1 MDMGKKVEKQS
12 VKVKKI
18 TVVTISLLIAEAI
31 VLIGLIIFN
40 LKTQSRYNTQE
51 DLTDYAIQYKTGSQ
65 NLTNAVRSYAVTGNI
80 DYYNDYYQELNVD
93 KNRDNAL
100 SKLQEIGLTEEEQ
113 SYIDQ
118 ISQTSNNLV
127 PLEEAAMKAV
137 QEGRMEDAR
146 EAVYGQ
152 EYEASLLIINSLTD
166 TFIESM
172 KERIHK
178 GVLVMGVIALIF
190 DAICFIVL
198 GIVIF
203 TVIKNLKYI
212 KKELINPILIVERQ
226 MDYIA
231 NGNLSTEFE
240 LEVNDSEIG
249 LLAKSIHNT
258 KDILKRVI
266 GEISSTLKEMAK
278 GRFDLTLHENYIG
291 ELSEIKQSFEE
302 IFDELNDTF
311 YQIQT
316 AANHVNESSSQMA
329 EAAQDLAEGTTNQ
342 ASVVEEI
349 LASMNTI
356 EDTIEED
363 AKEAKKSADVIAD
376 IGDSLGKSYEMLIHL
391 KNIID
396 ALKSEGIIHKTNS
409 NELVSVPSFIFTEI
423 KKMFKEE
430 GTVSIQDTPRSIPQK
445 ALEVFSVGEEREQE
459 KLKKARGKRVIRFKK
474 TLSKVLLNEMRLD
487 LKRKSRINVIFIADE
502 NLNNK
507 SSFLLQ
513 IPLESISQV
522 ISNLESYNES
532 YKREESNDIKE
543 IKPAIVSEGLTDAEN
558 NSRRKKMINMM
569 IAALKEED
577 RIESIKASTSSG
589 VRISR

>member
-203 TVIKNLKYI
+203 TVIRNLKYI
-212 KKELINPILIVERQ
+212 KKELISPILIVERQ

-258 KDILKRVI
+258 KDILKSVI

-376 IGDSLGKSYEMLIHL
+376 IGNSLGKSYEMLIHL

-396 ALKSEGIIHKTNS
+396 
-409 NELVSVPSFIFTEI
+409 
-423 KKMFKEE
+423 
-430 GTVSIQDTPRSIPQK
+430 
-445 ALEVFSVGEEREQE
+445 
-459 KLKKARGKRVIRFKK
+459 
-474 TLSKVLLNEMRLD
+474 EM
-487 LKRKSRINVIFIADE
+487 
-502 NLNNK
+502 NK
-507 SSFLLQ
+507 SSEQ
-513 IPLESISQV
+513 IGGI
-522 ISNLESYNES
+522 INTI
-532 YKREESNDIKE
+532 NDIASE
-543 IKPAIVSEGLTDAEN
+543 TDLLALNAAIEAARAGEAGKSFAVVAEQVKNLANASSE
-558 NSRRKKMINMM
+558 
-569 IAALKEED
+569 AAQNTTVL
-577 RIESIKASTSSG
+577 IESSLQLIQEGTKMAEVTAMDLNEVMSNTKESVNRMASIAESSQIKITQIREVTEGVNQIAVVVEMNSATAEETAASSQEQSSQAEILRNMIERFKING
-589 VRISR
+589 DK

>member
-80 DYYNDYYQELNVD
+80 DYYNAYYQELNVD

-100 SKLQEIGLTEEEQ
+100 SKLQEIGLTKEEQ

-203 TVIKNLKYI
+203 TVIRNLKYI
-212 KKELINPILIVERQ
+212 KKELISPILIVERQ

-258 KDILKRVI
+258 KDILKSVI

-376 IGDSLGKSYEMLIHL
+376 IGNSLGKSYEMLIHL

-396 ALKSEGIIHKTNS
+396 
-409 NELVSVPSFIFTEI
+409 
-423 KKMFKEE
+423 
-430 GTVSIQDTPRSIPQK
+430 
-445 ALEVFSVGEEREQE
+445 
-459 KLKKARGKRVIRFKK
+459 
-474 TLSKVLLNEMRLD
+474 EM
-487 LKRKSRINVIFIADE
+487 
-502 NLNNK
+502 NK
-507 SSFLLQ
+507 SSEQ
-513 IPLESISQV
+513 IGGI
-522 ISNLESYNES
+522 INTI
-532 YKREESNDIKE
+532 NDIASE
-543 IKPAIVSEGLTDAEN
+543 TDLLALNAAIEAARAGEAGKSFAVVAEQVKNLANASSE
-558 NSRRKKMINMM
+558 
-569 IAALKEED
+569 AAQNTTVL
-577 RIESIKASTSSG
+577 IESSLQLIQEGTKMAEVTAMDLNEVMSNTKESVNRMASIAESSQIKITQIREVTEGVNQIAVVVEMNSATAEETAASSQEQSSQAEILRNMIERFKING
-589 VRISR
+589 DK

>member
-80 DYYNDYYQELNVD
+80 DYYNAYYQELNVD

-100 SKLQEIGLTEEEQ
+100 SKLQEIGLTKEEQ

-212 KKELINPILIVERQ
+212 KKELISPILIVERQ

-376 IGDSLGKSYEMLIHL
+376 IGNSLGKSYEMLIHL

-396 ALKSEGIIHKTNS
+396 
-409 NELVSVPSFIFTEI
+409 
-423 KKMFKEE
+423 
-430 GTVSIQDTPRSIPQK
+430 
-445 ALEVFSVGEEREQE
+445 
-459 KLKKARGKRVIRFKK
+459 
-474 TLSKVLLNEMRLD
+474 EM
-487 LKRKSRINVIFIADE
+487 
-502 NLNNK
+502 NK
-507 SSFLLQ
+507 SSEQ
-513 IPLESISQV
+513 IGGI
-522 ISNLESYNES
+522 INTI
-532 YKREESNDIKE
+532 NDIASE
-543 IKPAIVSEGLTDAEN
+543 TDLLALNAAIEAARAGEAGKSFAVVAEQVKNLANASSE
-558 NSRRKKMINMM
+558 
-569 IAALKEED
+569 AAQNTTVL
-577 RIESIKASTSSG
+577 IESSLQLIQEGTKMAEVTAMDLNEVMSNTKESVNRMASIAESSQIKITQIREVTEGVNQIAVVVEMNSATAEETAASSQEQSSQAEILRNMIERFKING
-589 VRISR
+589 DR

>member
-80 DYYNDYYQELNVD
+80 DYYNAYYQELNVD

-100 SKLQEIGLTEEEQ
+100 SKLQEIGLTKEEQ

-203 TVIKNLKYI
+203 TVIRNLKYI
-212 KKELINPILIVERQ
+212 KKELISPILIVERQ

-258 KDILKRVI
+258 KDILKSVI

-376 IGDSLGKSYEMLIHL
+376 IGNSLGKSYEMLIHL

-396 ALKSEGIIHKTNS
+396 
-409 NELVSVPSFIFTEI
+409 
-423 KKMFKEE
+423 
-430 GTVSIQDTPRSIPQK
+430 
-445 ALEVFSVGEEREQE
+445 
-459 KLKKARGKRVIRFKK
+459 
-474 TLSKVLLNEMRLD
+474 EM
-487 LKRKSRINVIFIADE
+487 
-502 NLNNK
+502 NK
-507 SSFLLQ
+507 SSEQ
-513 IPLESISQV
+513 IGGI
-522 ISNLESYNES
+522 INTI
-532 YKREESNDIKE
+532 NDIASE
-543 IKPAIVSEGLTDAEN
+543 TDLLALNAAIEAARAGEAGKSFAVVAEQVKNLANASSE
-558 NSRRKKMINMM
+558 
-569 IAALKEED
+569 AAQNTTVL
-577 RIESIKASTSSG
+577 IESSLQLIQEGTKMAEVTAMDLNEVMSNTKESVNRMVSIAESSQIKITQIREVTEGVNQIAVVVEMNSATAEETAASSQEQSSQAEILRNRTG
-589 VRISR
+589 SVPPRRTG

>member
-80 DYYNDYYQELNVD
+80 DYYNAYYQELNVD

-100 SKLQEIGLTEEEQ
+100 SKLQEIGLTKEEQ

-203 TVIKNLKYI
+203 TVIRNLKYI
-212 KKELINPILIVERQ
+212 KKELISPILIVERQ

-258 KDILKRVI
+258 KDILKSVI

-396 ALKSEGIIHKTNS
+396 
-409 NELVSVPSFIFTEI
+409 
-423 KKMFKEE
+423 
-430 GTVSIQDTPRSIPQK
+430 
-445 ALEVFSVGEEREQE
+445 
-459 KLKKARGKRVIRFKK
+459 
-474 TLSKVLLNEMRLD
+474 EM
-487 LKRKSRINVIFIADE
+487 
-502 NLNNK
+502 NK
-507 SSFLLQ
+507 SSEQ
-513 IPLESISQV
+513 IGGI
-522 ISNLESYNES
+522 INTI
-532 YKREESNDIKE
+532 NDIASE
-543 IKPAIVSEGLTDAEN
+543 TDLLALNAAIEAARAGEAGKGFAVVAEQVKNLANASSE
-558 NSRRKKMINMM
+558 
-569 IAALKEED
+569 AAQNTTVL
-577 RIESIKASTSSG
+577 IESSLQLIQEGTKMAEVTAMDLNEVMSNTKESVNRMVSIAESSQIKITQIREVTEGVNQIAVVVEMNSATAEETAASSQEQSSQAEILRNMIERFKING
-589 VRISR
+589 DR

>member
-18 TVVTISLLIAEAI
+18 TVVTIGLLILEAI
-31 VLIGLIIFN
+31 VLIALIIFN
-40 LKTQSRYNTQE
+40 LKTQSRYNIQV

-80 DYYNDYYQELNVD
+80 DYYNAYYQELNVD

-100 SKLQEIGLTEEEQ
+100 SKLQKIGLTKEEQ

-152 EYEASLLIINSLTD
+152 EYEASLLIITGLTN
-166 TFIESM
+166 TFIEAM

-178 GVLVMGVIALIF
+178 SVLVMGVIALIF
-190 DAICFIVL
+190 DAVCFAVL

-203 TVIKNLKYI
+203 TVIRNLNYI
-212 KKELINPILIVERQ
+212 KKELISPILIVEKQ
-226 MDYIA
+226 MHYIA
-231 NGNLSTEFE
+231 NGNLSAEFE
-240 LEVNDSEIG
+240 LEANDSEIG

-258 KDILKRVI
+258 KDILKSVI
-266 GEISSTLKEMAK
+266 GEISGTLKEMAK
-278 GRFDLTLHENYIG
+278 GRFDLTLHENYVG

-356 EDTIEED
+356 ENTIEED

-376 IGDSLGKSYEMLIHL
+376 IGNSLGKSYEMLIRL

-396 ALKSEGIIHKTNS
+396 
-409 NELVSVPSFIFTEI
+409 
-423 KKMFKEE
+423 
-430 GTVSIQDTPRSIPQK
+430 
-445 ALEVFSVGEEREQE
+445 
-459 KLKKARGKRVIRFKK
+459 
-474 TLSKVLLNEMRLD
+474 EM
-487 LKRKSRINVIFIADE
+487 
-502 NLNNK
+502 NK
-507 SSFLLQ
+507 SSEQ
-513 IPLESISQV
+513 IGGI
-522 ISNLESYNES
+522 INTI
-532 YKREESNDIKE
+532 NDIASETDLLALNAAIEAARAGEAGKSFAVVAEQVKNLANASSEAAQNTTVLIENSLQLIQEGTKMAEVTAMDLSEVMSNTKE
-543 IKPAIVSEGLTDAEN
+543 SVNRMASIAESSQIKITQIREVTEGVNQIAVVVEMNSATAEETAASSQEQSSQAEILRN
-558 NSRRKKMINMM
+558 MIERFKINGG
-569 IAALKEED
+569 K
-577 RIESIKASTSSG
+577 
-589 VRISR
+589 

>member
-80 DYYNDYYQELNVD
+80 DYYNAYYQELNVD

-100 SKLQEIGLTEEEQ
+100 SKLQEIGLTKEEQ

-203 TVIKNLKYI
+203 TVIRNLKYI
-212 KKELINPILIVERQ
+212 KKELISPILIVERQ

-258 KDILKRVI
+258 KDILKSVI

-396 ALKSEGIIHKTNS
+396 
-409 NELVSVPSFIFTEI
+409 
-423 KKMFKEE
+423 
-430 GTVSIQDTPRSIPQK
+430 
-445 ALEVFSVGEEREQE
+445 
-459 KLKKARGKRVIRFKK
+459 
-474 TLSKVLLNEMRLD
+474 EM
-487 LKRKSRINVIFIADE
+487 
-502 NLNNK
+502 NK
-507 SSFLLQ
+507 SSEQ
-513 IPLESISQV
+513 IGGI
-522 ISNLESYNES
+522 INTI
-532 YKREESNDIKE
+532 NDIASE
-543 IKPAIVSEGLTDAEN
+543 TDLLALNAAIEAARAGEAGKSFAVVAEQVKNLANASSE
-558 NSRRKKMINMM
+558 
-569 IAALKEED
+569 AAQNTTVL
-577 RIESIKASTSSG
+577 IESSLQLIQEGTKMAEVTAMDLNEVMSNTKESVNRMVSIAESSQIKITQIREVTEGVNQIAVVVEMNSATAEETAASSQEQSSQAEILRNMIERFKING
-589 VRISR
+589 DR

>member
-1 MDMGKKVEKQS
+1 MGKKVEKQS

-80 DYYNDYYQELNVD
+80 DYYNAYYQELNVD

-100 SKLQEIGLTEEEQ
+100 SKLQEIGLTKEEQ

-212 KKELINPILIVERQ
+212 KKELISPILIVERQ

-396 ALKSEGIIHKTNS
+396 
-409 NELVSVPSFIFTEI
+409 
-423 KKMFKEE
+423 
-430 GTVSIQDTPRSIPQK
+430 
-445 ALEVFSVGEEREQE
+445 
-459 KLKKARGKRVIRFKK
+459 
-474 TLSKVLLNEMRLD
+474 EM
-487 LKRKSRINVIFIADE
+487 
-502 NLNNK
+502 NK
-507 SSFLLQ
+507 SSEQ
-513 IPLESISQV
+513 IGGI
-522 ISNLESYNES
+522 INTI
-532 YKREESNDIKE
+532 NDIASE
-543 IKPAIVSEGLTDAEN
+543 TDLLALNAAIEAARAGEAGKSFAVVAEQVKNLANASSE
-558 NSRRKKMINMM
+558 
-569 IAALKEED
+569 AAQNTTVL
-577 RIESIKASTSSG
+577 IESSLQLIQEGTKMAEVTAMDLNEVMSNTKESVNRMVSIAESSQIKITQIREVTEGVNQIAVVVEMNSATAEETAASSQEQSSQAEILRNMIERFKING
-589 VRISR
+589 DR

>member
-212 KKELINPILIVERQ
+212 KKELISPILIVERQ

-396 ALKSEGIIHKTNS
+396 
-409 NELVSVPSFIFTEI
+409 
-423 KKMFKEE
+423 
-430 GTVSIQDTPRSIPQK
+430 
-445 ALEVFSVGEEREQE
+445 
-459 KLKKARGKRVIRFKK
+459 
-474 TLSKVLLNEMRLD
+474 EM
-487 LKRKSRINVIFIADE
+487 
-502 NLNNK
+502 NK
-507 SSFLLQ
+507 SSEQ
-513 IPLESISQV
+513 IGGI
-522 ISNLESYNES
+522 INTI
-532 YKREESNDIKE
+532 NDIASE
-543 IKPAIVSEGLTDAEN
+543 TDLLALNAAIEAARAGEAGKSFAVVAEQVKNLANASSE
-558 NSRRKKMINMM
+558 
-569 IAALKEED
+569 AAQNTTVL
-577 RIESIKASTSSG
+577 IESSLQLIQEGTKMAEVTAMDLNEVMSNTKESVNRMVSIAESSQIKITQIREVTEGVNQIAVVVEMNSATAEETAASSQEQSSQAEILRNMIERFKING
-589 VRISR
+589 DR

>member
-80 DYYNDYYQELNVD
+80 DYYNAYNQELNVD

-100 SKLQEIGLTEEEQ
+100 SKLQEIGLTKEEQ

-203 TVIKNLKYI
+203 TVIRNLKYI
-212 KKELINPILIVERQ
+212 KKELISPILIVERQ

-258 KDILKRVI
+258 KDILKSVI

-376 IGDSLGKSYEMLIHL
+376 IGNSLGKSYEMLIHL

-396 ALKSEGIIHKTNS
+396 
-409 NELVSVPSFIFTEI
+409 
-423 KKMFKEE
+423 
-430 GTVSIQDTPRSIPQK
+430 
-445 ALEVFSVGEEREQE
+445 
-459 KLKKARGKRVIRFKK
+459 
-474 TLSKVLLNEMRLD
+474 EM
-487 LKRKSRINVIFIADE
+487 
-502 NLNNK
+502 NK
-507 SSFLLQ
+507 SSEQ
-513 IPLESISQV
+513 IGGI
-522 ISNLESYNES
+522 INTI
-532 YKREESNDIKE
+532 NDIASE
-543 IKPAIVSEGLTDAEN
+543 TDLLALNAAIEAARAGEAGKSFAVVAEQVKNLANASSE
-558 NSRRKKMINMM
+558 
-569 IAALKEED
+569 AAQNTTVL
-577 RIESIKASTSSG
+577 IESSLQLIQEGTKMAEVTAMDLNEVMSNTKESVNRMASIAESSQIKITQIREVTEGVNQIAVVVEMNSATAEETAASSQEQSSQAEILRNMIERFKING
-589 VRISR
+589 DK

>member
-18 TVVTISLLIAEAI
+18 TVVTIGLLILEAI
-31 VLIGLIIFN
+31 VLIALIIFN
-40 LKTQSRYNTQE
+40 LKTQSRYNIQV

-80 DYYNDYYQELNVD
+80 DYYNAYYQELNVD

-100 SKLQEIGLTEEEQ
+100 SKLQKIGLTKEEQ

-152 EYEASLLIINSLTD
+152 EYEASLLIINGLTN

-190 DAICFIVL
+190 DAVCFVVL

-203 TVIKNLKYI
+203 TVIGNLNYI
-212 KKELINPILIVERQ
+212 KKELISPILIVEKQ
-226 MDYIA
+226 MHYIA
-231 NGNLSTEFE
+231 NGNLSAEFE
-240 LEVNDSEIG
+240 LEANDSEIG

-258 KDILKRVI
+258 KDILKSVI
-266 GEISSTLKEMAK
+266 GEISGTLKEMAK
-278 GRFDLTLHENYIG
+278 GRFDLTLHENYVG

-356 EDTIEED
+356 ENTIEED

-376 IGDSLGKSYEMLIHL
+376 IGNSLGKSYEMLIRL

-396 ALKSEGIIHKTNS
+396 
-409 NELVSVPSFIFTEI
+409 
-423 KKMFKEE
+423 
-430 GTVSIQDTPRSIPQK
+430 
-445 ALEVFSVGEEREQE
+445 
-459 KLKKARGKRVIRFKK
+459 
-474 TLSKVLLNEMRLD
+474 EM
-487 LKRKSRINVIFIADE
+487 
-502 NLNNK
+502 NK
-507 SSFLLQ
+507 SSEQ
-513 IPLESISQV
+513 IGGI
-522 ISNLESYNES
+522 INTI
-532 YKREESNDIKE
+532 NDIASETDLLALNAAIEAARAGEAGKSFAVVAEQVKNLANASSEAAQNTTVLIENSLQLIQEGTKMAEVTATDLNEVMSNTKE
-543 IKPAIVSEGLTDAEN
+543 SVNRMASIAESSQIKITQIREVTEGVNQIAVVVEMNSATAEETAASSQEQSSQAEILRN
-558 NSRRKKMINMM
+558 MIERFKINGG
-569 IAALKEED
+569 K
-577 RIESIKASTSSG
+577 
-589 VRISR
+589 

>member
-80 DYYNDYYQELNVD
+80 DYYNAYYQELNVD

-100 SKLQEIGLTEEEQ
+100 SKLQEIGLTKEEQ

-203 TVIKNLKYI
+203 TVIRNLKYI
-212 KKELINPILIVERQ
+212 KKELISPILIVERQ

-376 IGDSLGKSYEMLIHL
+376 IGNSLGKSYEMLIHL

-396 ALKSEGIIHKTNS
+396 
-409 NELVSVPSFIFTEI
+409 
-423 KKMFKEE
+423 
-430 GTVSIQDTPRSIPQK
+430 
-445 ALEVFSVGEEREQE
+445 
-459 KLKKARGKRVIRFKK
+459 
-474 TLSKVLLNEMRLD
+474 EM
-487 LKRKSRINVIFIADE
+487 
-502 NLNNK
+502 NK
-507 SSFLLQ
+507 SSEQ
-513 IPLESISQV
+513 IGGI
-522 ISNLESYNES
+522 INTI
-532 YKREESNDIKE
+532 NDIASE
-543 IKPAIVSEGLTDAEN
+543 TDLLALNAAIEAARAGEAGKSFAVVAEQVKNLANASSE
-558 NSRRKKMINMM
+558 
-569 IAALKEED
+569 AAQNTTVL
-577 RIESIKASTSSG
+577 IESSLQLIQEGTKMAEVTAMDLNEVMSNTKESVNRMASIAESSQIKITQIREVTEGVNQIAVVVEMNSATAEETAASSQEQSSQAEILRNMIERFKING
-589 VRISR
+589 DR

>member
-80 DYYNDYYQELNVD
+80 DYYNAYYQELNVD

-100 SKLQEIGLTEEEQ
+100 SKLQEIGLTKEEQ

-203 TVIKNLKYI
+203 TVIRNLKYI
-212 KKELINPILIVERQ
+212 KKELISPILIEERQ

-258 KDILKRVI
+258 KDILKSVI

-376 IGDSLGKSYEMLIHL
+376 IGNSLGKSYEMLIHL

-396 ALKSEGIIHKTNS
+396 
-409 NELVSVPSFIFTEI
+409 
-423 KKMFKEE
+423 
-430 GTVSIQDTPRSIPQK
+430 
-445 ALEVFSVGEEREQE
+445 
-459 KLKKARGKRVIRFKK
+459 
-474 TLSKVLLNEMRLD
+474 EM
-487 LKRKSRINVIFIADE
+487 
-502 NLNNK
+502 NK
-507 SSFLLQ
+507 SSEQ
-513 IPLESISQV
+513 IGGI
-522 ISNLESYNES
+522 INTI
-532 YKREESNDIKE
+532 NDIASE
-543 IKPAIVSEGLTDAEN
+543 TDLLALNAAIEAARAGEAGKSFAVVAEQVKNLANASSE
-558 NSRRKKMINMM
+558 
-569 IAALKEED
+569 AAQNTTVL
-577 RIESIKASTSSG
+577 IESSLQLIQEGTKMAEVTAMDLNEVMSNTKESVNRMVSIAESSQIKITQIREVTEGVNQIAVVVEMNSATAEETAASSQEQSSQAEILRNMIERFKING
-589 VRISR
+589 DR

>member
-80 DYYNDYYQELNVD
+80 DYYNAYYQELNVD

-100 SKLQEIGLTEEEQ
+100 SKLQEIGLTKEEQ

-212 KKELINPILIVERQ
+212 KKELISPILIVERQ

-258 KDILKRVI
+258 KDILK
-266 GEISSTLKEMAK
+266 E
-278 GRFDLTLHENYIG
+278 
-291 ELSEIKQSFEE
+291 
-302 IFDELNDTF
+302 
-311 YQIQT
+311 
-316 AANHVNESSSQMA
+316 
-329 EAAQDLAEGTTNQ
+329 
-342 ASVVEEI
+342 
-349 LASMNTI
+349 
-356 EDTIEED
+356 
-363 AKEAKKSADVIAD
+363 
-376 IGDSLGKSYEMLIHL
+376 
-391 KNIID
+391 
-396 ALKSEGIIHKTNS
+396 
-409 NELVSVPSFIFTEI
+409 
-423 KKMFKEE
+423 
-430 GTVSIQDTPRSIPQK
+430 
-445 ALEVFSVGEEREQE
+445 
-459 KLKKARGKRVIRFKK
+459 
-474 TLSKVLLNEMRLD
+474 
-487 LKRKSRINVIFIADE
+487 
-502 NLNNK
+502 
-507 SSFLLQ
+507 
-513 IPLESISQV
+513 
-522 ISNLESYNES
+522 
-532 YKREESNDIKE
+532 
-543 IKPAIVSEGLTDAEN
+543 
-558 NSRRKKMINMM
+558 
-569 IAALKEED
+569 
-577 RIESIKASTSSG
+577 
-589 VRISR
+589 

>member
-80 DYYNDYYQELNVD
+80 DYYNAYYQELNVD

-100 SKLQEIGLTEEEQ
+100 SKLQEIGLTKEEQ

-203 TVIKNLKYI
+203 TVIRNLKYI
-212 KKELINPILIVERQ
+212 KKELISPILIVERQ

-258 KDILKRVI
+258 KDILKSVI

-396 ALKSEGIIHKTNS
+396 
-409 NELVSVPSFIFTEI
+409 
-423 KKMFKEE
+423 
-430 GTVSIQDTPRSIPQK
+430 
-445 ALEVFSVGEEREQE
+445 
-459 KLKKARGKRVIRFKK
+459 
-474 TLSKVLLNEMRLD
+474 EM
-487 LKRKSRINVIFIADE
+487 
-502 NLNNK
+502 NK
-507 SSFLLQ
+507 SSEQ
-513 IPLESISQV
+513 IGGI
-522 ISNLESYNES
+522 INTI
-532 YKREESNDIKE
+532 NDIASE
-543 IKPAIVSEGLTDAEN
+543 TDLLALNAAIEAARAGEAGKSFAVVAEQVKNLANASSEYYCFD
-558 NSRRKKMINMM
+558 
-569 IAALKEED
+569 
-577 RIESIKASTSSG
+577 
-589 VRISR
+589 

>member
-80 DYYNDYYQELNVD
+80 DYYNAYYQELNVD

-100 SKLQEIGLTEEEQ
+100 SKLQEIGLTKEEQ

-212 KKELINPILIVERQ
+212 KKELISPILIVERQ

-258 KDILKRVI
+258 KDILKSVI

-396 ALKSEGIIHKTNS
+396 
-409 NELVSVPSFIFTEI
+409 
-423 KKMFKEE
+423 
-430 GTVSIQDTPRSIPQK
+430 
-445 ALEVFSVGEEREQE
+445 
-459 KLKKARGKRVIRFKK
+459 
-474 TLSKVLLNEMRLD
+474 EM
-487 LKRKSRINVIFIADE
+487 
-502 NLNNK
+502 NK
-507 SSFLLQ
+507 SSEQ
-513 IPLESISQV
+513 IGGI
-522 ISNLESYNES
+522 INTI
-532 YKREESNDIKE
+532 NDIASE
-543 IKPAIVSEGLTDAEN
+543 TDLLALNAAIEAARAGEAGKSFAVVAEQVKNLANASSE
-558 NSRRKKMINMM
+558 
-569 IAALKEED
+569 AAQNTTVL
-577 RIESIKASTSSG
+577 IESSLQLIQEGTKMAEVTAMDLNEVMSNTKESVNRMVSIAESSQIKITQIREVTEGVNQIAVVVEMNSATAEETAASSQEQSSQAEILRNMIERFKING
-589 VRISR
+589 DR

>member
-1 MDMGKKVEKQS
+1 MGKKVEKQS

-80 DYYNDYYQELNVD
+80 DYYNAYYQELNVD

-100 SKLQEIGLTEEEQ
+100 SKLQEIGLTKEEQ

-203 TVIKNLKYI
+203 TVIRNLKYI
-212 KKELINPILIVERQ
+212 KKELISPILIVERQ

-258 KDILKRVI
+258 KDILKSVI

-376 IGDSLGKSYEMLIHL
+376 IGNSLGKSYEMLIHL

-396 ALKSEGIIHKTNS
+396 
-409 NELVSVPSFIFTEI
+409 
-423 KKMFKEE
+423 
-430 GTVSIQDTPRSIPQK
+430 
-445 ALEVFSVGEEREQE
+445 
-459 KLKKARGKRVIRFKK
+459 
-474 TLSKVLLNEMRLD
+474 EM
-487 LKRKSRINVIFIADE
+487 
-502 NLNNK
+502 NK
-507 SSFLLQ
+507 SSEQ
-513 IPLESISQV
+513 IGGI
-522 ISNLESYNES
+522 INTI
-532 YKREESNDIKE
+532 NDIASE
-543 IKPAIVSEGLTDAEN
+543 TDLLALNAAIEAARAGEAGKSFAVVAEQVKNLANASSE
-558 NSRRKKMINMM
+558 
-569 IAALKEED
+569 AAQNTTVL
-577 RIESIKASTSSG
+577 IESSLQLIQEGTKMAEVTAMDLNEVMSNTKESVNRMVSIAESSQIKITQIREVTEGVNQIAVVVEMNSATAEETAASSQEQSSQAEILRNMIERFKING
-589 VRISR
+589 DR

>member
-258 KDILKRVI
+258 KDILKSVI

-376 IGDSLGKSYEMLIHL
+376 IGNSLGKSYEMLIHL

-396 ALKSEGIIHKTNS
+396 
-409 NELVSVPSFIFTEI
+409 
-423 KKMFKEE
+423 
-430 GTVSIQDTPRSIPQK
+430 
-445 ALEVFSVGEEREQE
+445 
-459 KLKKARGKRVIRFKK
+459 
-474 TLSKVLLNEMRLD
+474 EM
-487 LKRKSRINVIFIADE
+487 
-502 NLNNK
+502 NK
-507 SSFLLQ
+507 SSEQ
-513 IPLESISQV
+513 IGGI
-522 ISNLESYNES
+522 INTI
-532 YKREESNDIKE
+532 NDIASE
-543 IKPAIVSEGLTDAEN
+543 TDLLALNAAIEAARAGEAGKSFAVVAEQVKNLANASSE
-558 NSRRKKMINMM
+558 
-569 IAALKEED
+569 AAQNTTVL
-577 RIESIKASTSSG
+577 IESSLQLIQEGTKMAEVTAMDLNEVMSNTKESVNRMVSIAESSQIKITQIREVTEGVNQIAVVVEMNSATAEETAASSQEQSSQAEILRNMIERFKING
-589 VRISR
+589 DK

>member
-203 TVIKNLKYI
+203 TVIRNLKYI
-212 KKELINPILIVERQ
+212 KKELISPILIVERQ

-376 IGDSLGKSYEMLIHL
+376 IGNSLGKSYEMLIHL

-396 ALKSEGIIHKTNS
+396 
-409 NELVSVPSFIFTEI
+409 
-423 KKMFKEE
+423 
-430 GTVSIQDTPRSIPQK
+430 
-445 ALEVFSVGEEREQE
+445 
-459 KLKKARGKRVIRFKK
+459 
-474 TLSKVLLNEMRLD
+474 EM
-487 LKRKSRINVIFIADE
+487 
-502 NLNNK
+502 NK
-507 SSFLLQ
+507 SSEQ
-513 IPLESISQV
+513 IGGI
-522 ISNLESYNES
+522 INTI
-532 YKREESNDIKE
+532 NDIASE
-543 IKPAIVSEGLTDAEN
+543 TDLLALNAAIEAARAGEAGKSFAVVAEQVKNLANASSE
-558 NSRRKKMINMM
+558 
-569 IAALKEED
+569 AAQNTTVL
-577 RIESIKASTSSG
+577 IESSLQLIQEGTKMAEVTAMDLNEVMSNTKESVNRMASIAESSQIKITQIREVTEGVNQIAVVVEMNSATAEETAASSQEQSSQAEILRNMIERFKING
-589 VRISR
+589 DK

>member
-80 DYYNDYYQELNVD
+80 DYYNAYYQELNVD

-100 SKLQEIGLTEEEQ
+100 SKLQEIGLTKEEQ

-212 KKELINPILIVERQ
+212 KKELISPILIVERQ

-376 IGDSLGKSYEMLIHL
+376 IGNSLGKSYEMLIHL

-396 ALKSEGIIHKTNS
+396 
-409 NELVSVPSFIFTEI
+409 
-423 KKMFKEE
+423 
-430 GTVSIQDTPRSIPQK
+430 
-445 ALEVFSVGEEREQE
+445 
-459 KLKKARGKRVIRFKK
+459 
-474 TLSKVLLNEMRLD
+474 EM
-487 LKRKSRINVIFIADE
+487 
-502 NLNNK
+502 NK
-507 SSFLLQ
+507 SSEQ
-513 IPLESISQV
+513 IGGI
-522 ISNLESYNES
+522 INTI
-532 YKREESNDIKE
+532 NDIASE
-543 IKPAIVSEGLTDAEN
+543 TDLLALNAAIEAARAGEAGKSFAVVAEQVKNLANASSE
-558 NSRRKKMINMM
+558 
-569 IAALKEED
+569 AAQNTTVL
-577 RIESIKASTSSG
+577 IESSLQLIQEGTKMAEVTAMDLNEVMSNTKESVNRMVSIAESSQIKITQIREVTEGVNQIAVVVEMNSATAEETAASSQEQSSQAEILRNMIERFKING
-589 VRISR
+589 DR

>member
-80 DYYNDYYQELNVD
+80 DYYNAYYQELNVD

-100 SKLQEIGLTEEEQ
+100 SKLQEIGLTKEEQ

-203 TVIKNLKYI
+203 TVIRNLKYI
-212 KKELINPILIVERQ
+212 KKELISPILIVERQ

-258 KDILKRVI
+258 KDILKSVI

-376 IGDSLGKSYEMLIHL
+376 IGNSLGKSYEMLIHL

-396 ALKSEGIIHKTNS
+396 
-409 NELVSVPSFIFTEI
+409 
-423 KKMFKEE
+423 
-430 GTVSIQDTPRSIPQK
+430 
-445 ALEVFSVGEEREQE
+445 
-459 KLKKARGKRVIRFKK
+459 
-474 TLSKVLLNEMRLD
+474 EM
-487 LKRKSRINVIFIADE
+487 
-502 NLNNK
+502 NK
-507 SSFLLQ
+507 SSEQ
-513 IPLESISQV
+513 IGGI
-522 ISNLESYNES
+522 INTI
-532 YKREESNDIKE
+532 NDIASE
-543 IKPAIVSEGLTDAEN
+543 TDLLALNAAIEAARAGEAGKSFAVVAEQVKNLANASSE
-558 NSRRKKMINMM
+558 
-569 IAALKEED
+569 AAQNTTVL
-577 RIESIKASTSSG
+577 IESSLQLIQEGTKMAEVTAMDLNEVMSNTKESVNRMVSIAESSQIKITQIREVTEGVNQIAVVVEMNSATAEETAASSQEQSSQAEILRNMIERFKING
-589 VRISR
+589 DK

>member
-80 DYYNDYYQELNVD
+80 DYYNAYYQELNVD

-100 SKLQEIGLTEEEQ
+100 SKLQEIGLTKEEQ

-127 PLEEAAMKAV
+127 PLEGAAMKAV

-212 KKELINPILIVERQ
+212 KKELISPILIVERQ

-396 ALKSEGIIHKTNS
+396 
-409 NELVSVPSFIFTEI
+409 
-423 KKMFKEE
+423 
-430 GTVSIQDTPRSIPQK
+430 
-445 ALEVFSVGEEREQE
+445 
-459 KLKKARGKRVIRFKK
+459 
-474 TLSKVLLNEMRLD
+474 EM
-487 LKRKSRINVIFIADE
+487 
-502 NLNNK
+502 NK
-507 SSFLLQ
+507 SSEQ
-513 IPLESISQV
+513 IGGI
-522 ISNLESYNES
+522 INTI
-532 YKREESNDIKE
+532 NDIASE
-543 IKPAIVSEGLTDAEN
+543 TDLLALNAAIEAARAGEAGKSFAVVAEQVKNLANASSE
-558 NSRRKKMINMM
+558 
-569 IAALKEED
+569 AAQNTTVL
-577 RIESIKASTSSG
+577 IESSLQLIQEGTKMAEVTAMDLNEVMSNTKESVNRMVSIAESSQIKITQIREVTEGVNQIAVVVEMNSATAEETAASSQEQSSQAEILRNMIERFKING
-589 VRISR
+589 DR

>member
-18 TVVTISLLIAEAI
+18 TVITISLLIAEAI

-40 LKTQSRYNTQE
+40 LKTQSRYNTQVE
-51 DLTDYAIQYKTGSQ
+51 LTDYAIQYKTGSQ

-80 DYYNDYYQELNVD
+80 DYYNAYYQELNVD

-100 SKLQEIGLTEEEQ
+100 SKLQKIGLTEEEQ

-152 EYEASLLIINSLTD
+152 EYEASLLIINNLTN

-172 KERIHK
+172 KERIYK
-178 GVLVMGVIALIF
+178 GVSIMGVIALSF

-203 TVIKNLKYI
+203 TVIGNLNYI
-212 KKELINPILIVERQ
+212 KKELINPILIVEKQ

-231 NGNLSTEFE
+231 NGNLSAEFE

-258 KDILKRVI
+258 KDILKSVI
-266 GEISSTLKEMAK
+266 GEISSTLKEMAT

-356 EDTIEED
+356 ENTIEED

-376 IGDSLGKSYEMLIHL
+376 IGNSLGKSYEMLIRL

-396 ALKSEGIIHKTNS
+396 
-409 NELVSVPSFIFTEI
+409 
-423 KKMFKEE
+423 
-430 GTVSIQDTPRSIPQK
+430 
-445 ALEVFSVGEEREQE
+445 
-459 KLKKARGKRVIRFKK
+459 
-474 TLSKVLLNEMRLD
+474 EM
-487 LKRKSRINVIFIADE
+487 
-502 NLNNK
+502 NK
-507 SSFLLQ
+507 SSEQ
-513 IPLESISQV
+513 IGGI
-522 ISNLESYNES
+522 INTI
-532 YKREESNDIKE
+532 NDIASETDLLALNAAIEAARAGEAGKSFAVVAEQVKNLANASSEAAQNTTVLIESSLQLIQEGTKMAEVTATDLNQVMSNTKESVNRMASIAESSE
-543 IKPAIVSEGLTDAEN
+543 IKITQIREVTEGVNQIAVVVEMNSATAEETAASSQEQSSQAEILRN
-558 NSRRKKMINMM
+558 MIERFK
-569 IAALKEED
+569 I
-577 RIESIKASTSSG
+577 SG
-589 VRISR
+589 K

>member
-396 ALKSEGIIHKTNS
+396 
-409 NELVSVPSFIFTEI
+409 
-423 KKMFKEE
+423 
-430 GTVSIQDTPRSIPQK
+430 
-445 ALEVFSVGEEREQE
+445 
-459 KLKKARGKRVIRFKK
+459 
-474 TLSKVLLNEMRLD
+474 EM
-487 LKRKSRINVIFIADE
+487 
-502 NLNNK
+502 NK
-507 SSFLLQ
+507 SSEQ
-513 IPLESISQV
+513 IGGI
-522 ISNLESYNES
+522 INTI
-532 YKREESNDIKE
+532 NDIASE
-543 IKPAIVSEGLTDAEN
+543 TDLLALNAAIEAARAGEAGKSFAVVAEQVKNLANASSE
-558 NSRRKKMINMM
+558 
-569 IAALKEED
+569 AAQNTTVL
-577 RIESIKASTSSG
+577 IESSLQLIQEGTKMAEVTAMDLNEVMSNTKESVNRMVSIAESSQIKITQIREVTEGVNQIAVVVEMNSATAEETAASSQEQSSQAEILRNMIERFKING
-589 VRISR
+589 DR

>member
-80 DYYNDYYQELNVD
+80 DYYNAYYQELNVD

-100 SKLQEIGLTEEEQ
+100 SKLQEIGLTKEEQ

-212 KKELINPILIVERQ
+212 KKELISPILIVERQ

-396 ALKSEGIIHKTNS
+396 
-409 NELVSVPSFIFTEI
+409 
-423 KKMFKEE
+423 
-430 GTVSIQDTPRSIPQK
+430 
-445 ALEVFSVGEEREQE
+445 
-459 KLKKARGKRVIRFKK
+459 
-474 TLSKVLLNEMRLD
+474 EM
-487 LKRKSRINVIFIADE
+487 
-502 NLNNK
+502 NK
-507 SSFLLQ
+507 SSEQ
-513 IPLESISQV
+513 IGGI
-522 ISNLESYNES
+522 INTI
-532 YKREESNDIKE
+532 NDIASE
-543 IKPAIVSEGLTDAEN
+543 TDLLALNAAIEAARAGEAGKSFAVVAEQVKNLANASSE
-558 NSRRKKMINMM
+558 
-569 IAALKEED
+569 AAQNTTVL
-577 RIESIKASTSSG
+577 IESSLQLIQEGTKMAEVTAMDLNEVMSNTKESVNRMVSIAESSQIKITQIREVTEGVNQIAVVVEMNSATAEETAASSQEQSSQAEILRNMIERFKING
-589 VRISR
+589 DR

>member
-212 KKELINPILIVERQ
+212 KKELISPILIVERQ

-258 KDILKRVI
+258 KDILKSVI

-376 IGDSLGKSYEMLIHL
+376 IGNSLGKSYEMLIHL

-396 ALKSEGIIHKTNS
+396 
-409 NELVSVPSFIFTEI
+409 
-423 KKMFKEE
+423 
-430 GTVSIQDTPRSIPQK
+430 
-445 ALEVFSVGEEREQE
+445 
-459 KLKKARGKRVIRFKK
+459 
-474 TLSKVLLNEMRLD
+474 EM
-487 LKRKSRINVIFIADE
+487 
-502 NLNNK
+502 NK
-507 SSFLLQ
+507 SSEQ
-513 IPLESISQV
+513 IGGI
-522 ISNLESYNES
+522 INTI
-532 YKREESNDIKE
+532 NDIASE
-543 IKPAIVSEGLTDAEN
+543 TDLLALNAAIEAARAGEAGKSFAVVAEQVKNLANASSE
-558 NSRRKKMINMM
+558 
-569 IAALKEED
+569 AAQNTTVL
-577 RIESIKASTSSG
+577 IESSLQLIQEGTKMAEVTAMDLNEVMSNTKESVNRMASIAESSQIKITQIREVTEGVNQIAVVVEMNSATAEETAASSQEQSSQAEILRNMIERFKING
-589 VRISR
+589 DK

>member
-80 DYYNDYYQELNVD
+80 DYYNAYYQELNVD

-100 SKLQEIGLTEEEQ
+100 SKLQEIGLTKEEQ

-203 TVIKNLKYI
+203 TVIRNLKYI
-212 KKELINPILIVERQ
+212 KKELISPILIVERQ

-258 KDILKRVI
+258 KDILKSVI

-342 ASVVEEI
+342 ASVVEQI

-376 IGDSLGKSYEMLIHL
+376 IGNSLGKSYEMLIHL

-396 ALKSEGIIHKTNS
+396 
-409 NELVSVPSFIFTEI
+409 
-423 KKMFKEE
+423 
-430 GTVSIQDTPRSIPQK
+430 
-445 ALEVFSVGEEREQE
+445 
-459 KLKKARGKRVIRFKK
+459 
-474 TLSKVLLNEMRLD
+474 EM
-487 LKRKSRINVIFIADE
+487 
-502 NLNNK
+502 NK
-507 SSFLLQ
+507 SSEQ
-513 IPLESISQV
+513 IGGI
-522 ISNLESYNES
+522 INTI
-532 YKREESNDIKE
+532 NDIASE
-543 IKPAIVSEGLTDAEN
+543 TDLLALNAAIEAARAGEAGKSFAVVAEQVKNLANASSE
-558 NSRRKKMINMM
+558 
-569 IAALKEED
+569 AAQNTTVL
-577 RIESIKASTSSG
+577 IESSLQLIQEGTKMAEVTAMDLNEVMSNTKESVNRMASIAESSQIKITQIREVTEGVNQIAVVVEMNSATAEETAASSQEQSSQAEILRNMIERFKING
-589 VRISR
+589 DK

>member
-80 DYYNDYYQELNVD
+80 DYYNAYYQELNVD

-100 SKLQEIGLTEEEQ
+100 SKLQEIGLTKEEQ

-203 TVIKNLKYI
+203 TVIRNLKYI
-212 KKELINPILIVERQ
+212 KKELISPILIVERQ

-396 ALKSEGIIHKTNS
+396 
-409 NELVSVPSFIFTEI
+409 
-423 KKMFKEE
+423 
-430 GTVSIQDTPRSIPQK
+430 
-445 ALEVFSVGEEREQE
+445 
-459 KLKKARGKRVIRFKK
+459 
-474 TLSKVLLNEMRLD
+474 EM
-487 LKRKSRINVIFIADE
+487 
-502 NLNNK
+502 NK
-507 SSFLLQ
+507 SSEQ
-513 IPLESISQV
+513 IGGI
-522 ISNLESYNES
+522 INTI
-532 YKREESNDIKE
+532 NDIASE
-543 IKPAIVSEGLTDAEN
+543 TDLLALNAAIEAARAGEAGKSFAVVAEQVKNLANASSE
-558 NSRRKKMINMM
+558 
-569 IAALKEED
+569 AAQNTTVL
-577 RIESIKASTSSG
+577 IESSLQLIREGTKMAEVTAMDLNEVMSNTKESVNRMVSIAESSQIKITQIREVTEGVNQIAVVVEMNSATAEETAASSQEQSSQAEILRNMIERFKING
-589 VRISR
+589 DR

>member
-80 DYYNDYYQELNVD
+80 DYYNAYYQELNVD

-100 SKLQEIGLTEEEQ
+100 SKLQEIGLTKEEQ

-203 TVIKNLKYI
+203 TVIRNLKYI
-212 KKELINPILIVERQ
+212 KKELISPILIVERQ

-258 KDILKRVI
+258 KDILKSVI

-396 ALKSEGIIHKTNS
+396 
-409 NELVSVPSFIFTEI
+409 
-423 KKMFKEE
+423 
-430 GTVSIQDTPRSIPQK
+430 
-445 ALEVFSVGEEREQE
+445 
-459 KLKKARGKRVIRFKK
+459 
-474 TLSKVLLNEMRLD
+474 EM
-487 LKRKSRINVIFIADE
+487 
-502 NLNNK
+502 NK
-507 SSFLLQ
+507 SSEQ
-513 IPLESISQV
+513 IGGI
-522 ISNLESYNES
+522 INTI
-532 YKREESNDIKE
+532 NDIASE
-543 IKPAIVSEGLTDAEN
+543 TDLLALNAAIEAARAGEAGKSFAVVAEQVKNLANASSE
-558 NSRRKKMINMM
+558 
-569 IAALKEED
+569 AAQNTTVL
-577 RIESIKASTSSG
+577 IESSLQLIKEGSKMAEVTAMDLNEVMSNTKESVNRMVSIAESSQIKITQIREVTEGVNQIAVVVEMNSATAEETAASSQEQSSQAEILRNMIERFKING
-589 VRISR
+589 DR

>member
-18 TVVTISLLIAEAI
+18 TVVTIGLLILEAI
-31 VLIGLIIFN
+31 VLIALIIFN
-40 LKTQSRYNTQE
+40 LKTQSRYNIQV

-80 DYYNDYYQELNVD
+80 DYYNAYYQELNVD

-100 SKLQEIGLTEEEQ
+100 SKLQKIGLTKEEQ

-152 EYEASLLIINSLTD
+152 EYEASLLIINGLTN

-190 DAICFIVL
+190 DAVCFVVL

-203 TVIKNLKYI
+203 TVIGNLNYI
-212 KKELINPILIVERQ
+212 KKELISPILIVEKQ
-226 MDYIA
+226 MHYIA
-231 NGNLSTEFE
+231 NGNLSAEFE
-240 LEVNDSEIG
+240 LEANDSEIG

-258 KDILKRVI
+258 KDILKSVI

-278 GRFDLTLHENYIG
+278 GRFDLTLHENYVG

-356 EDTIEED
+356 ENTIEED

-376 IGDSLGKSYEMLIHL
+376 IGNSLGKSYEMLIHL

-396 ALKSEGIIHKTNS
+396 
-409 NELVSVPSFIFTEI
+409 
-423 KKMFKEE
+423 
-430 GTVSIQDTPRSIPQK
+430 
-445 ALEVFSVGEEREQE
+445 
-459 KLKKARGKRVIRFKK
+459 
-474 TLSKVLLNEMRLD
+474 EM
-487 LKRKSRINVIFIADE
+487 
-502 NLNNK
+502 NK
-507 SSFLLQ
+507 SSEQ
-513 IPLESISQV
+513 IGGI
-522 ISNLESYNES
+522 INTI
-532 YKREESNDIKE
+532 NDIASETDLLALNAAIEAARAGEAGKSFAVVAEQVKNLANASSEAAQNTTVLIENSLQLIQEGTKMAEVTATDLNEVMSNTKE
-543 IKPAIVSEGLTDAEN
+543 SVNRMASIAESSQIKITQIREVTEGVNQIAVVVEMNSATAEETAASSQEQSSQAEILRN
-558 NSRRKKMINMM
+558 MIERFKINGG
-569 IAALKEED
+569 K
-577 RIESIKASTSSG
+577 
-589 VRISR
+589 

>member
-1 MDMGKKVEKQS
+1 MNMGKKVEKQS

-18 TVVTISLLIAEAI
+18 TVITISLLIAEAI

-40 LKTQSRYNTQE
+40 LKTQSRYNTQVE
-51 DLTDYAIQYKTGSQ
+51 LTDYAIQYKTGSQ

-80 DYYNDYYQELNVD
+80 DYYNAYYQELNVD

-100 SKLQEIGLTEEEQ
+100 SKLQKIGLTEEEQ

-152 EYEASLLIINSLTD
+152 EYEASLLIINNLTN

-172 KERIHK
+172 KERIYK
-178 GVLVMGVIALIF
+178 GVSIMGVIALSF

-203 TVIKNLKYI
+203 TVIGNLNYI
-212 KKELINPILIVERQ
+212 KKELINPILIVEKQ

-231 NGNLSTEFE
+231 NGNLSAEFE

-258 KDILKRVI
+258 KDILKSVI
-266 GEISSTLKEMAK
+266 GEISSTLKEMAT

-356 EDTIEED
+356 ENTIEED

-376 IGDSLGKSYEMLIHL
+376 IGNSLGKSYEMLIRL

-396 ALKSEGIIHKTNS
+396 
-409 NELVSVPSFIFTEI
+409 
-423 KKMFKEE
+423 
-430 GTVSIQDTPRSIPQK
+430 
-445 ALEVFSVGEEREQE
+445 
-459 KLKKARGKRVIRFKK
+459 
-474 TLSKVLLNEMRLD
+474 EM
-487 LKRKSRINVIFIADE
+487 
-502 NLNNK
+502 NK
-507 SSFLLQ
+507 SSEQ
-513 IPLESISQV
+513 IGGI
-522 ISNLESYNES
+522 INTI
-532 YKREESNDIKE
+532 NDIASETDLLALNAAIEAARAGEAGKSFAVVAEQVKNLANASSEAAQNTTVLIESSLQLIQEGTKMAEVTATDLNQVMSNTKESVNRMASIAESSE
-543 IKPAIVSEGLTDAEN
+543 IKITQIREVTEGVNQIAVVVEMNSATAEETAASSQEQSSQAEILRN
-558 NSRRKKMINMM
+558 MIERFK
-569 IAALKEED
+569 I
-577 RIESIKASTSSG
+577 SG
-589 VRISR
+589 K

>member
-80 DYYNDYYQELNVD
+80 DYYNAYYQELNVD

-100 SKLQEIGLTEEEQ
+100 SKLQEIGLTKEEQ

-198 GIVIF
+198 GIVI
-203 TVIKNLKYI
+203 KNLKYI
-212 KKELINPILIVERQ
+212 KKELISPILIVERQ

-396 ALKSEGIIHKTNS
+396 
-409 NELVSVPSFIFTEI
+409 
-423 KKMFKEE
+423 
-430 GTVSIQDTPRSIPQK
+430 
-445 ALEVFSVGEEREQE
+445 
-459 KLKKARGKRVIRFKK
+459 
-474 TLSKVLLNEMRLD
+474 EM
-487 LKRKSRINVIFIADE
+487 
-502 NLNNK
+502 NK
-507 SSFLLQ
+507 SSEQ
-513 IPLESISQV
+513 IGGI
-522 ISNLESYNES
+522 INTI
-532 YKREESNDIKE
+532 NDIASE
-543 IKPAIVSEGLTDAEN
+543 TDLLALNAAIEAARAGEAGKSFAVVAEQVKNLANASSE
-558 NSRRKKMINMM
+558 
-569 IAALKEED
+569 AAQNTTVL
-577 RIESIKASTSSG
+577 IESSLQLIQEGTKMAEVTAMDLNEVMSNTKESVNRMVSIAESSQIKITQIREVTEGVNQIAVVVEMNSATAEETAASSQEQSSQAEILRNMIERFKING
-589 VRISR
+589 DR

>member
-80 DYYNDYYQELNVD
+80 DYYNAYYQELNVD

-100 SKLQEIGLTEEEQ
+100 SKLQEIGLTKEEQ

-203 TVIKNLKYI
+203 TVIRNLKYI
-212 KKELINPILIVERQ
+212 KKELISPILIVERQ

-258 KDILKRVI
+258 KDILKSVI

-376 IGDSLGKSYEMLIHL
+376 IGNSLGKSYEMLIHL

-396 ALKSEGIIHKTNS
+396 
-409 NELVSVPSFIFTEI
+409 
-423 KKMFKEE
+423 
-430 GTVSIQDTPRSIPQK
+430 
-445 ALEVFSVGEEREQE
+445 
-459 KLKKARGKRVIRFKK
+459 
-474 TLSKVLLNEMRLD
+474 EM
-487 LKRKSRINVIFIADE
+487 
-502 NLNNK
+502 NK
-507 SSFLLQ
+507 SSEQ
-513 IPLESISQV
+513 IGGI
-522 ISNLESYNES
+522 INTI
-532 YKREESNDIKE
+532 NDIASE
-543 IKPAIVSEGLTDAEN
+543 TDLLALNAAIEAARAGEAGKSFAVVAEQVKNLANASSE
-558 NSRRKKMINMM
+558 
-569 IAALKEED
+569 AAQNTTVL
-577 RIESIKASTSSG
+577 IESSLQLIQEGTKMAEVTAMDLNEVMSNTKESVNRMASIAESSQIKITQIREVTEGVNQIAVVVEMNSATAEETAASSQEQSSQAEILRNMIERFKING
-589 VRISR
+589 DR

>member
-1 MDMGKKVEKQS
+1 MNMGKKVEKQS

-18 TVVTISLLIAEAI
+18 TVITISLLIVEAI

-40 LKTQSRYNTQE
+40 LKTQSRYNTQVE
-51 DLTDYAIQYKTGSQ
+51 LTDYAIQYKTGSQ

-80 DYYNDYYQELNVD
+80 DYYNAYYQELNVD

-100 SKLQEIGLTEEEQ
+100 SKLQKIGLTEEEQ

-152 EYEASLLIINSLTD
+152 EYEASLLIINNLTN

-172 KERIHK
+172 KERIYK
-178 GVLVMGVIALIF
+178 GVSIMGVIALSF

-203 TVIKNLKYI
+203 TVIGNLNYI
-212 KKELINPILIVERQ
+212 KKELINPILIVEKQ

-231 NGNLSTEFE
+231 NGNLSAEFE

-258 KDILKRVI
+258 KDILKSVI
-266 GEISSTLKEMAK
+266 GEISSTLKEMAT

-356 EDTIEED
+356 ENTIEED

-376 IGDSLGKSYEMLIHL
+376 IGNSLGKSYEMLIRL

-396 ALKSEGIIHKTNS
+396 
-409 NELVSVPSFIFTEI
+409 
-423 KKMFKEE
+423 
-430 GTVSIQDTPRSIPQK
+430 
-445 ALEVFSVGEEREQE
+445 
-459 KLKKARGKRVIRFKK
+459 
-474 TLSKVLLNEMRLD
+474 EM
-487 LKRKSRINVIFIADE
+487 
-502 NLNNK
+502 NK
-507 SSFLLQ
+507 SSEQ
-513 IPLESISQV
+513 IGGI
-522 ISNLESYNES
+522 INTI
-532 YKREESNDIKE
+532 NDIASETDLLALNAAIEAARAGEAGKSFAVVAEQVKNLANASSEAAQNTTVLIESSLQLIQEGTKMAEVTATDLNQVMSNTKESVNRMASIAESSE
-543 IKPAIVSEGLTDAEN
+543 IKITQIREVTEGVNQIAVVVEMNSATAEETAASSQEQSSQAEILRN
-558 NSRRKKMINMM
+558 MIERFK
-569 IAALKEED
+569 I
-577 RIESIKASTSSG
+577 SG
-589 VRISR
+589 K

>member
-1 MDMGKKVEKQS
+1 MIKKVVIMNMGKKVEKQS

-18 TVVTISLLIAEAI
+18 TVITISLLIVEAI

-40 LKTQSRYNTQE
+40 LKTQSRYNTQVE
-51 DLTDYAIQYKTGSQ
+51 LTDYAIQYKTGSQ

-80 DYYNDYYQELNVD
+80 DYYNAYYQELNVD

-100 SKLQEIGLTEEEQ
+100 SKLQKIGLTEEEQ

-152 EYEASLLIINSLTD
+152 EYEASLLIINNLTN

-172 KERIHK
+172 KERIYK
-178 GVLVMGVIALIF
+178 GVSIMGVIALSF

-203 TVIKNLKYI
+203 TVIGNLNYI
-212 KKELINPILIVERQ
+212 KKELINPILIVEKQ

-231 NGNLSTEFE
+231 NGNLSAEFE

-258 KDILKRVI
+258 KDILKSVI
-266 GEISSTLKEMAK
+266 GEISSTLKEMAT

-356 EDTIEED
+356 ENTIEED

-376 IGDSLGKSYEMLIHL
+376 IGNSLGKSYEMLIRL

-396 ALKSEGIIHKTNS
+396 
-409 NELVSVPSFIFTEI
+409 
-423 KKMFKEE
+423 
-430 GTVSIQDTPRSIPQK
+430 
-445 ALEVFSVGEEREQE
+445 
-459 KLKKARGKRVIRFKK
+459 
-474 TLSKVLLNEMRLD
+474 EM
-487 LKRKSRINVIFIADE
+487 
-502 NLNNK
+502 NK
-507 SSFLLQ
+507 SSEQ
-513 IPLESISQV
+513 IGGI
-522 ISNLESYNES
+522 INTI
-532 YKREESNDIKE
+532 NDIASETDLLALNAAIEAARAGEAGKSFAVVAEQVKNLANASSEAAQNTTVLIESSLQLIQEGTKMAEVTATDLNQVMSNTKESVNRMASIAESSE
-543 IKPAIVSEGLTDAEN
+543 IKITQIREVTEGVNQIAVVVEMNSATAEETAASSQEQSSQAEILRN
-558 NSRRKKMINMM
+558 MIERFK
-569 IAALKEED
+569 I
-577 RIESIKASTSSG
+577 SG
-589 VRISR
+589 K